1 MRSDSRPP
9 KSGAACVHA
18 GYSPADAA
26 RRARLLDQRHGES
39 SRDRMRRIFRN
50 VPVIYGF
57 SSTAPLGPTAASRL
71 GRYFQSAPAAEV
83 GNGRPSPRL
92 LGQFAAESMIVVS
105 GIDDADPHAVYR
117 REESDTA
124 RYSGE
129 SNPPDERKLQIG
141 ETVMKLADEI
151 GRPASQVALNW
162 LRQRQALIIPIIGA
176 RRAAQI
182 QDNLKC
188 LDWQLTGEQ
197 IARLDE
203 ATKIELGFPHDFLA
217 NEFVRQI
224 VFGGTHAAIDNHRG

>member
-1 MRSDSRPP
+1 
-9 KSGAACVHA
+9 
-18 GYSPADAA
+18 
-26 RRARLLDQRHGES
+26 
-39 SRDRMRRIFRN
+39 
-50 VPVIYGF
+50 
-57 SSTAPLGPTAASRL
+57 
-71 GRYFQSAPAAEV
+71 
-83 GNGRPSPRL
+83 
-92 LGQFAAESMIVVS
+92 
-105 GIDDADPHAVYR
+105 
-117 REESDTA
+117 
-124 RYSGE
+124 
-129 SNPPDERKLQIG
+129 
-141 ETVMKLADEI
+141 MKLADEI

-217 NEFVRQI
+217 NESVRQI